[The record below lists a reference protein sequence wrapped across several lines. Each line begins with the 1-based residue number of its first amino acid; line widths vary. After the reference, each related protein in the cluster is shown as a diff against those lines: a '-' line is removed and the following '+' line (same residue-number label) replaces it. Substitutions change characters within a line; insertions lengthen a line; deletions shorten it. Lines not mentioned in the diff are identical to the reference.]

1 MNGEKGGSWSMVR
14 TENGKTLKVQGK
26 GRVEFTDDDS
36 DVKSLEPGGR
46 FSIETANG
54 WFSGFTGSRFE
65 ATATRD
71 GSIARTYAIDGK
83 TVSEAEGR
91 KWLAVTLPEVVRDLA
106 IGADTRVKRIL
117 ASSGPDGVLAE
128 IRRIK
133 SGWAR
138 HVYFVQL
145 LEQASLDS
153 AALTRSLREA
163 GQLLD
168 SDFARAVVL
177 KKAAERFPLEET
189 SGTAYA
195 DASRLIASDFEARR
209 ALAAA
214 LMRPDI
220 SPAVAARMIK
230 AAVPQG
236 AAGIESDFE
245 LAELLQQV
253 PPAVAGGLGQ
263 VYFDAV
269 ASIGSDFER
278 RRVLSAMARRPGL
291 DASGVATIT
300 ALTTSMHSDFERA
313 EVLLVLA
320 SGGRLDG
327 ASRDAVLKAAERI
340 GSDFE
345 RGRVLSAVLKTG
357 TLTSVR

>member
-1 MNGEKGGSWSMVR
+1 MKGDRGGSWSMVR

-46 FSIETANG
+46 FSFETANG
-54 WFSGFTGSRFE
+54 WFSGFSASRFE
-65 ATATRD
+65 ATAARD
-71 GSIARTYAIDGK
+71 GSITRTYTIDGK
-83 TVSEAEGR
+83 NVSDDEGR
-91 KWLAVTLPEVVRDLA
+91 KWLAATLPDLVRDLA

-117 ASSGPDGVLAE
+117 ATAGPDGVLVE

-145 LEQASLDS
+145 LDQANLDS
-153 AALTRSLREA
+153 ATLTRTLKAA
-163 GQLLD
+163 GPLLD
-168 SDFARAVVL
+168 SDFERAAVL
-177 KKAAERFPLEET
+177 KKAAERFPLDET

-195 DASRLIASDFEARR
+195 DLSRTIASDFEARQ

-214 LMRPDI
+214 LMRADI
-220 SPAVAARMIK
+220 SPAVAARMVK
-230 AAVPQG
+230 AATPQG
-236 AAGIESDFE
+236 TAGIESDFE

-253 PPAVAGGLGQ
+253 PPAVAGSLGQ
-263 VYFDAV
+263 VYLDAV

-278 RRVLSAMARRPGL
+278 KRVLAAMARRPGL
-291 DASGVATIT
+291 DASAVAAIA
-300 ALTTSMHSDFERA
+300 ALTTSMQSDFERA

-320 SGGRLDG
+320 NSGRLEG

-340 GSDFE
+340 SSDFE
-345 RGRVLSAVLKTG
+345 RGRVLSALMKTG
-357 TLTSVR
+357 TLTSAR